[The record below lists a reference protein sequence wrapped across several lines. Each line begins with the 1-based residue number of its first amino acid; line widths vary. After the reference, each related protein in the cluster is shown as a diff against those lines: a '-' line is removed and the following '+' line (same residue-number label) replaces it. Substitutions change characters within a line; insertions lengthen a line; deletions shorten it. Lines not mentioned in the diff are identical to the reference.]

1 MRVRRNT
8 VPVLVVDPDPR
19 TARLIQEVTLTSAG
33 PGETVAVTTMAEALA
48 ALRRQR
54 PAAVVTELVLPDGD
68 GLSLIGQARDL
79 YRHLPAVVLT
89 AEPTAQTAARAVR
102 QRVDDYLN
110 KHTDPVSMLHGALR
124 EAMRVHAHEAEVK
137 RLISEMA
144 GLNDSFVEAMERLE
158 RQNQE
163 LADRLTPPAQQEGA
177 WQILVVDDEPHTV
190 AVLEA
195 LLRSQAQYEV
205 DGANSAAEARALFAR
220 KRYDVVL
227 TDKNLGD
234 DSGVELIRE
243 VQAAHPGTKVLL
255 MTGFATVE
263 SAADA
268 MRYGAVAYLRK
279 PFADLQEVL
288 DRIEEVVGR
297 ITRERDESRYLHGF
311 RQRNAAF
318 LARYRLIKTKLMTV
332 QEGR

>member
-1 MRVRRNT
+1 MLRNT

-19 TARLIQEVTLTSAG
+19 TERLVQEVMLSSAG
-33 PGETVAVTTMAEALA
+33 PGETVAVASVADALA
-48 ALRRQR
+48 ALRRKR
-54 PAAVVTELVLPDGD
+54 PAAIVTEIVLPDGD
-68 GLSLIGQARDL
+68 GLSLIAQARSI
-79 YRHLPAVVLT
+79 YRHLPALVLT
-89 AEPTAQTAARAVR
+89 GDPTAQTAARAVR

-110 KHTDPVSMLHGALR
+110 KHSDPVSSLHRGLR
-124 EAMRVHAHEAEVK
+124 EAMRIHAQEAEVE
-137 RLISEMA
+137 RLLGEMA
-144 GLNDSFVEAMERLE
+144 GLNESFVEAMERLE

-163 LADRLTPPAQQEGA
+163 LSDRLTPPVHQEGA

-195 LLRSQAQYEV
+195 LLRSQSQYEV

-243 VQAAHPGTKVLL
+243 IQTAHPGTKVLL

-268 MRYGAVAYLRK
+268 MRFGAVAYLRK

-297 ITRERDESRYLHGF
+297 IGRERDESRYLHGF